1 MSVKEK
7 IEDVY
12 QHVQNGTALDAFE
25 KYYADNVTM
34 ILEDGTVVEGKDANR
49 KRENEFFDSVESFN
63 GMEVVGIAAN
73 EETGQTSVESWMDV
87 TFKGGNRMKL
97 EQVATQDWE
106 DGKIVRERFYGTQ
119 QN

>member
-1 MSVKEK
+1 MSVKDK
-7 IEDVY
+7 ITDVY
-12 QHVQNGTALDAFE
+12 NHVQNGSALDAFE
-25 KYYADNVTM
+25 KYYADDVTM
-34 ILEDGTVVEGKDANR
+34 ILEDGTKIEGKDANR
-49 KRENEFFDSVESFN
+49 DRENEFFSSVESFN

-87 TFKGGNRMKL
+87 TFKGGNRTKL

>member
-34 ILEDGTVVEGKDANR
+34 ILEDGTAVEGKDSNR

>member
-34 ILEDGTVVEGKDANR
+34 ILEDGTAVEGKDANR

-63 GMEVVGIAAN
+63 GMEVVGITAN
-73 EETGQTSVESWMDV
+73 EETGKTSVESWMDV
-87 TFKGGNRMKL
+87 TFNGGNRMKL